1 MLSKVDL
8 FNAKNA
14 SEKLEKGLVINV
26 VDMGQYDDK
35 DKDGNAVKVTVFKD
49 TENKVY
55 TTISGIIADSFDD
68 LNELV
73 EESKDPVK
81 IEVRTGKSLSG
92 REYLYVAIVK

>member
-1 MLSKVDL
+1 MLSKIDL

-26 VDMGQYDDK
+26 VDMGQYRDT
-35 DKDGNAVKVTVFKD
+35 DKDGNEVDVTVFKD
-49 TENKVY
+49 SEGKVY
-55 TTISGIIADSFDD
+55 TTISGVIADSFDD

-81 IEVRTGKSLSG
+81 VEVRAGKSLSG